1 MSQEG
6 DTFATS
12 YMKMFITG
20 PTVAAHIEAATEA
33 SCIVITCVLRC
44 AYVVRAALCV
54 LNTLCVLRRA
64 CYLHDLLHA
73 GHDLLHDDAFCIII
87 TCVVNALCVP
97 ADALCVLVRHARA
110 VALVMLL
117 HDPSRPLWIV
127 CAVSRRVQ

>member
-44 AYVVRAALCV
+44 AYVVCAASCVLRCACYAVRAALCV
-54 LNTLCVLRRA
+54 LRCTLCMLPCA
-64 CYLHDLLHA
+64 C
-73 GHDLLHDDAFCIII
+73 
-87 TCVVNALCVP
+87 CVVCA
-97 ADALCVLVRHARA
+97 ALCVL
-110 VALVMLL
+110 
-117 HDPSRPLWIV
+117 PKRPP
-127 CAVSRRVQ
+127 A